1 MYQALYRK
9 YRPSTFDE
17 VAGQDVIT
25 RTLKNAII
33 NNTLSHAYLFTGPR
47 GTGKTTIAKIL
58 AKIINCEEPDEL
70 NPCNKCVS
78 CTQINQKQSTDIVEI
93 DAASNN
99 GVDEIREIR
108 NKVNLVPSVSKYKVY
123 IIDEVH
129 MLTVGAF
136 NALLKTLEEPPAHII
151 FILATTEPHKIP
163 ATILSRCQRFD
174 FKRIPANKLVERL
187 KFISQN
193 EKIDIS
199 EQALYEIAR
208 LSEGGMRDAISML
221 DQVLSYADD
230 SISVEDVHEV
240 NGTLSQEILSE
251 FVLNIFNHNIL
262 DVLKLID
269 KYNDSGKNIIKLSEE
284 IIILLKNILLYKTV
298 KNYFEENDYLELYK
312 NLGNNIETNE
322 LIKLIDN
329 FNDNIN
335 KLKQSNDPKLILELL
350 IIKYISNSNK
360 IENQDFTSKIS
371 KEEINKP
378 KTRLKEIVNNQIN
391 ESKKIDS
398 EKNEPEKGQTTIQ
411 KNDTQQEFE
420 NSFKADKK
428 ELYEKLE
435 KVKQIRIN
443 NTLSGFNKQ
452 HFLKVKSE
460 LDNIKDML
468 LIPEYSQI
476 ISTILDGTL
485 KAASNT
491 NLVFVYDTINL
502 SNYFNEN
509 LLLIEELLE
518 QNYNKHYDVISVDNI
533 SWEII
538 KKEFNSKSRQYV
550 YINES
555 FKLKDILKSEEEKDE
570 LNELFGEIVEI
581 IN

>member
-9 YRPSTFDE
+9 YRPTTFEE
-17 VAGQDVIT
+17 VAGQEVIT
-25 RTLKNAII
+25 RTLKNAIT
-33 NNTLSHAYLFTGPR
+33 NNKISHAYLFTGPR

-58 AKIINCEEPDEL
+58 AKVMNCEHPDGL
-70 NPCNKCVS
+70 TPCNKCVS
-78 CTQINQKQSTDIVEI
+78 CTQINLKQSTDIVEI

-174 FKRIPANKLVERL
+174 FKRIPPNKLVDRL
-187 KFISQN
+187 KFISN
-193 EKIDIS
+193 AENINIS
-199 EQALYEIAR
+199 DQALYEIAR

-221 DQVLSYADD
+221 DQVLSYADE

-240 NGTLSQEILSE
+240 NGTLSQEALSE
-251 FVLNIFNHNIL
+251 FVQNIFTGNIL
-262 DVLKLID
+262 EVLKLID

-298 KNYFEENDYLELYK
+298 NNYFEENDNIELYK
-312 NLGNNIETNE
+312 NLGNTLETS
-322 LIKLIDN
+322 KLINLIDS
-329 FNDNIN
+329 FNDSIP

-350 IIKYISNSNK
+350 IIKHISDYNK
-360 IENQDFTSKIS
+360 RQVETTVKEEVVVPSKLEKPIIKEETK
-371 KEEINKP
+371 KEEIK
-378 KTRLKEIVNNQIN
+378 KEPVKENII
-391 ESKKIDS
+391 
-398 EKNEPEKGQTTIQ
+398 PQTTLEPSVAEPKIVRIPN
-411 KNDTQQEFE
+411 KSKTKITNEI
-420 NSFKADKK
+420 
-428 ELYEKLE
+428 LEKLE
-435 KVKQIRIN
+435 EVKKVRVN
-443 NTLSGFNKQ
+443 NTLAGFNKKL
-452 HFLKVKSE
+452 FASIKNE
-460 LDNIKDML
+460 LENIRDML

-476 ISTILDGTL
+476 VSTILDGNL
-485 KAASNT
+485 KAASNK
-491 NLVFVYDTINL
+491 NLIFVYDTESL

-509 LLLIEELLE
+509 LLLIEDILE
-518 QNYNKHYDVISVDNI
+518 QNYHTHYDVIAVDNI

-538 KKEFNSKSRQYV
+538 KKEFNSKSKQYV
-550 YINES
+550 YEQETIDI
-555 FKLKDILKSEEEKDE
+555 KDLLKTDEVKDE
-570 LNELFGEIVEI
+570 LNDLFGEIVEI
-581 IN
+581 VN